1 VEVKRRRRKLLRSVE
16 REDLRGEEQARVGVI
31 RVNVGP
37 VNVRGSVLSVSLDVG
52 LSAEP
57 RNNFY

>member
-1 VEVKRRRRKLLRSVE
+1 MEVKRRRKSVE
-16 REDLRGEEQARVGVI
+16 REDLRGEEQVRVGVI
-31 RVNVGP
+31 RANVEP
-37 VNVRGSVLSVSLDVG
+37 VDARRSAPSVSLNVG